1 MTLRQAWLPVALGGL
16 TNGLI
21 ADDAAAHVKWFCAF
35 DVAGQ
40 PRNLENVLCPNFEL
54 LAGAAILV
62 LLVGCQVERTRLGEG
77 MQRALDRVFSD
88 LQFKTELMFRAG
100 CGFFFVSIWA
110 VGGILLTP
118 ELKTDSTAI
127 GYLQLAIAAGML
139 SRQTMPLSGLG
150 IAVLFAVAIVKYGV
164 FHLADY
170 PVFLGAGAYVA
181 PRRRTAGPIW
191 RAADGYSA
199 LGRGHHFDVG
209 IRREMGL
216 SRVELSALCRQPVH
230 DARLRSRI
238 LHAGGRGNR
247 VYPRLCTNLDSA
259 GPSHGGDPAVGHIHR
274 SDPPV
279 RHDRRHRPHIDH
291 CCAAGD
297 RRRHRSNE
305 AIQTHTDAR
314 GLRDRAGRLPDR
326 LLRVPRGDLRHRHH
340 LIQGGLP
347 PPTL

>member
-1 MTLRQAWLPVALGGL
+1 MTLRQAWLPVTVALGGL

-21 ADDAAAHVKWFCAF
+21 ADDASAHVKWFCAF

-40 PRNLENVLCPNFEL
+40 PRNLENVLCANFEL
-54 LAGAAILV
+54 LAGVAILV

-100 CGFFFVSIWA
+100 CGFFFVSLWA

-127 GYLQLAIAAGML
+127 GCLQLAIAAGML

-181 PRRRTAGPIW
+181 LVGLQRDLFGVRPMDIVRWAAAITLMWASVEKWAYPEWSFPLFADNPSMTLGYDPEFFMRASGVIEFTLAFALIWTPLVRRIGAI
-191 RAADGYSA
+191 
-199 LGRGHHFDVG
+199 L
-209 IRREMGL
+209 
-216 SRVELSALCRQPVH
+216 LSAIFIVAIPQFGMI
-230 DARLRSRI
+230 DAIGHALIIVALLAIVADTVPTKQFKLI
-238 LHAGGRGNR
+238 LMPAAYATALAAFLTVYYVSHA
-247 VYPRLCTNLDSA
+247 
-259 GPSHGGDPAVGHIHR
+259 
-274 SDPPV
+274 
-279 RHDRRHRPHIDH
+279 
-291 CCAAGD
+291 
-297 RRRHRSNE
+297 
-305 AIQTHTDAR
+305 AIFGTAT
-314 GLRDRAGRLPDR
+314 
-326 LLRVPRGDLRHRHH
+326 
-340 LIQGGLP
+340 I
-347 PPTL
+347 